1 VFKILILTLI
11 LIILITLGVG
21 LINLVKGKS
30 QNSITLFKS
39 LKLRIILSA
48 VLFLIVIFSAY
59 MGWIE
64 PNKVNL

>member
-1 VFKILILTLI
+1 MFKILILTLI